1 MEIRGIRKMGKNI
14 MRYGEGKIGP
24 EKHGESRTIPRKS
37 FDKELRKIVK
47 REKDFQR
54 KNNSNFCSSDIGNC
68 SISKKN
74 SIDKKKL
81 SPLIY
86 VYKKKTFKLNHFN

>member
-37 FDKELRKIVK
+37 FDKELRKIVMGVK
-47 REKDFQR
+47 NIQR
-54 KNNSNFCSSDIGNC
+54 KNNSNFCSSNIGNC
-68 SISKKN
+68 SISKKI

-81 SPLIY
+81 SPLINI
-86 VYKKKTFKLNHFN
+86 KKNFQI

>member
-24 EKHGESRTIPRKS
+24 EKLCESRTIPRKS
-37 FDKELRKIVK
+37 FDKELRKNVMGVK
-47 REKDFQR
+47 NIQR

-68 SISKKN
+68 SISKKI

-81 SPLIY
+81 SPLINI
-86 VYKKKTFKLNHFN
+86 KKNFQI